1 MLGKAVAILC
11 ETVRY
16 SWRNSEDMERHHGY
30 EILAYLLKKRRELL
44 TVDIVEQLLV
54 FIGKDPAYPE

>member
-1 MLGKAVAILC
+1 
-11 ETVRY
+11 
-16 SWRNSEDMERHHGY
+16 MERHHGY